1 MVVASALFVST
12 AVVFAASP
20 ANAFST
26 GSLSDEGNGGW
37 VVTYSSPTA
46 QDSIQVEI
54 HTAGSSCTSPQTTLG
69 LLTNNSGAPQSAQIA
84 ASPATIVVGTTA
96 YAVSGGGT
104 FTVAAASYLF
114 CLFDL
119 QPPNTPLAQLT
130 MTIGQASPT
139 TTTTTLPTTT
149 TTLPT
154 TTTTTAAGGVVTTS
168 TTADGGASG
177 DPVTPAFTG

>member
-1 MVVASALFVST
+1 MSRFTRSIRMVVASALFVST

-26 GSLSDEGNGGW
+26 GSLSDDGNGGL

-96 YAVSGGGT
+96 YAVPGGGT

-119 QPPNTPLAQLT
+119 QQINTPLAQLT

-139 TTTTTLPTTT
+139 TTSTS
-149 TTLPT
+149 
-154 TTTTTAAGGVVTTS
+154 TTTAAGGAT
-168 TTADGGASG
+168 DN
-177 DPVTPAFTG
+177 PVAPAFTG